1 MSSWWTDPKALLLV
15 AYVITG
21 VVFSARLI
29 AALRQSWRERPV
41 DDSTPK
47 ITMAGVVTGFI
58 TNALDTLG
66 IGSFATTTSIFRNW
80 RLVRDELIPG
90 TLNAGH
96 AIPTFVE
103 ALIFTRI
110 VPVGSTTLIT
120 MIAAAAAGAW
130 LGASNIARW
139 PRRAVQL
146 GMGSALIVVA
156 LLMLLSQLGIGP
168 APGAALSLS
177 GPRLGLAIAGN
188 FVFGA
193 FMTLGIGLYA
203 PCLMLVS
210 LLGMSPAAAFPIMMG
225 SCAMLMPAA
234 SAPFIRARRFDPV
247 ITRGVAVGGTP
258 AVVLAAYVIKSLP
271 LTMLRWLV
279 VAVIVYT
286 AISLLRTARRERITP
301 GAPAVSAA

>member
-90 TLNAGH
+90 KLNAGH

-156 LLMLLSQLGIGP
+156 LLMLSSQ
-168 APGAALSLS
+168 
-177 GPRLGLAIAGN
+177 
-188 FVFGA
+188 
-193 FMTLGIGLYA
+193 LGIGLYA

-247 ITRGVAVGGTP
+247 ITLGVAVGGMP